1 MSNSEALP
9 LARLDLG
16 PLSGHYKSMSE
27 GRGSAVYAVPGSDG
41 FSKSSAVSLLFAP
54 GERPSSS
61 AIRALAESTA
71 DYAISLDPFAGVPH
85 LAVVPPGRGTARQ
98 GGRGRQRAR
107 DARWLEILANGLTF
121 DLAGLAPGP
130 GEYLPDRAH
139 AYGLTAEELAAPLEA
154 VRLAPGPH
162 LTGGSTMLPV
172 IRCLAWLAARL
183 SALPG
188 TRAVSWHAA
197 RCWSGPVHFRD
208 GVLRWMEGGAFPGLG
223 LTALAPVPD
232 GGMQSEG
239 LALFTGQ
246 ELRIEPELALDR
258 AESAKLALRLIHLLV
273 DNGPVT
279 AAEQVTLPGAVRLR
293 LEPSA
298 NRRFVRVW
306 RD

>member
-1 MSNSEALP
+1 
-9 LARLDLG
+9 
-16 PLSGHYKSMSE
+16 MSE
-27 GRGSAVYAVPGSDG
+27 GRGSALFAVPGSDG

-61 AIRALAESTA
+61 AIRALAESTS
-71 DYAISLDPFAGVPH
+71 DYALSLDPFASGPQLALVPGH
-85 LAVVPPGRGTARQ
+85 RGGGSLKGRDE
-98 GGRGRQRAR
+98 GRRP

-130 GEYLPDRAH
+130 GEDLPERAH
-139 AYGLTAEELAAPLEA
+139 VYGLAEDEAAAPLEA
-154 VRLAPGPH
+154 IRLAPGPH

-188 TRAVSWHAA
+188 TRAVAWHAA

-239 LALFTGQ
+239 LSLFTGQ
-246 ELRIEPELALDR
+246 ELRMEPELALDR
-258 AESAKLALRLIHLLV
+258 AESAKLALRLIHMLV
-273 DNGPVT
+273 ENGPVT
-279 AAEQVTLPGAVRLR
+279 DMERIALPGALRLR

-298 NRRFVRVW
+298 NRRFVRAW